1 MSKDSLITGVFTSS
15 ERAAQA
21 IDALTQG
28 GVSREDISIVAAEG
42 TKVEAFGIQKQSKA
56 GEGAAIGGGLGGA
69 VGALVAGFT
78 AVGALAATGVGII
91 AAGPLVAALAGAGAG
106 AAAGGVLGGLIGLG
120 IPEHEVKF
128 YQDALNKGSV
138 LVGVRSDSSNR
149 NFIESTMDRYGA
161 QRGTVAS
168 KAGGTSA
175 TGATATAGSAASA
188 VSADEWAE
196 GNPLRRLFIEQVQD
210 VYYAEQ
216 QLVDAIPKLRD
227 QASHPE
233 LVRAFETHL
242 AQTRTHVQR
251 LEQIFRELGVKA
263 KSVKCPAINGIIAES
278 KDLSAMDT
286 TPALRDA
293 ALVCAAQKAEHYE
306 IATYGCL
313 RAYAEA
319 LGLAGAAQTLQ
330 QTLSEEVETDRLLSE
345 LAERHLNPMAA
356 APMGREPGASI
367 EPKPATRVVI

>member
-28 GVSREDISIVAAEG
+28 GVSRDDISIVAAEG

-138 LVGVRSDSSNR
+138 LVGVRSDSNNR
-149 NFIESTMDRYGA
+149 SFIESTMDRYGA

-168 KAGGTSA
+168 KAGATS
-175 TGATATAGSAASA
+175 ATATAGSAASA
-188 VSADEWAE
+188 VPADEWAE

-216 QLVDAIPKLRD
+216 QLVNAIPKLRD

-233 LVRAFETHL
+233 LVRAFESHL

-251 LEQIFRELGVKA
+251 LEQIFGELGVKA

-319 LGLAGAAQTLQ
+319 LGLAGAAETLQ